1 MPQRSLI
8 VVLAV
13 LATTAAPAAA
23 FAAPANDDFANAIP
37 IASGQTIGA
46 SNLGATLQGT
56 EPNPTNGGNFP
67 VFGPNCLPMPTLPSC
82 TSSVWFSFT
91 PPTSGSYA
99 LDTCDEG
106 TDFDTIMGVY
116 TGATLSGLTQVAADD
131 NVAGK
136 TCAGDNDFRGS
147 QVTFNA
153 SAGTPYTVE
162 VTGWEAADG
171 FFYLRA
177 YSGSGEPAL
186 QPDTAID
193 QEGSLA
199 LASTSQEMHS
209 GSRQTAS
216 FAFHSIPAGNALEC
230 SFDGAPFTT
239 CTSPASYDA
248 AADSTHT
255 FAVRAVVNGVP
266 DATPATEVLTI
277 DHTPPDTSFFR
288 APSDPTASPTATW
301 AVASTERNFG
311 KTRCG
316 LDGAS
321 PFGDCSASQ
330 GGLCNGVH
338 TFRAAA
344 VDAAGNVDPTPV
356 TQTFTETGGTATCA
370 ASTTTHDHED
380 ASADSPTTEEV
391 LSMAAPTQAG
401 GLYTIDYGTTT
412 AYGLSQST
420 NVSSGGEGHAFLE
433 FLAPGTTYHYRAT
446 LSTGFGA
453 PLVIEDAT
461 FDTDPDPDPLPVISL
476 VSITAIGNHAALA
489 TLQIAPHSHRV
500 AGGLRIDTSPA
511 TAGSPSVDFPDD
523 FDPSAAPTIAT
534 IPITDL
540 EPGTYHVRP
549 WISDVADGA
558 SVLGPDSTFPVPA
571 PVVSGAPPVP
581 TLSPLPLPLPSP
593 TPTAAAKFKLKTSD
607 ITITKVKHASTK
619 LVITVRHLPAS
630 TTVTI
635 KLTIGRRKVTLTRK
649 AIKAGTLKITVK
661 LSKTLRSALRSH
673 KVKKLTLSIGAKPT
687 GQSTTS
693 VSIHPVVKT
702 H

>member
-1 MPQRSLI
+1 MPHRSSI

-13 LATTAAPAAA
+13 LAMIAAPAAA
-23 FAAPANDDFANAIP
+23 LAAPANDDFANAIP

-46 SNLGATLQGT
+46 SNLGATLQSV
-56 EPNPTNGGNFP
+56 EPNPTNGGNLP
-67 VFGPNCLPMPTLPSC
+67 VFGPNCLPLPTSASC

-91 PPTSGSYA
+91 PPTSGRYT

-106 TDFDTIMGVY
+106 TDFDTVMGVY

-136 TCAGDNDFRGS
+136 TCAGDIDFRGS

-177 YSGSGEPAL
+177 YSGSSQPAL
-186 QPDTAID
+186 QPDTAIEH
-193 QEGSLA
+193 EGSFVLT
-199 LASTSQEMHS
+199 STSLETHS

-216 FAFHSIPAGNALEC
+216 FALRSIPAGSALEC
-230 SFDGAPFTT
+230 SFDGAAFTA
-239 CTSPASYDA
+239 CTSPVSYDA
-248 AADSTHT
+248 AEGSTHT

-288 APSDPTASPTATW
+288 APSDPTASPTAMW
-301 AVASTERNFG
+301 ALASTERNFG

-321 PFGDCSASQ
+321 AFGDCSTSQ

-356 TQTFTETGGTATCA
+356 TQTFTETGGTAACA
-370 ASTTTHDHED
+370 APTTTHDHED
-380 ASADSPTTEEV
+380 ASADGPTTEEV
-391 LSMAAPTQAG
+391 LSFAAATHAG
-401 GLYTIDYGTTT
+401 ALYTIDYGTTT
-412 AYGLSQST
+412 AYGLSGST
-420 NVSSGGEGHAFLE
+420 NVSSGSGGSAFLE
-433 FLAPGTTYHYRAT
+433 FLQPGTTYHYRAT

-453 PLVIEDAT
+453 PLVIGDAT
-461 FDTDPDPDPLPVISL
+461 FDTDPDPDPLPSISL
-476 VSITAIGNHAALA
+476 AGVTAIGNHAALA
-489 TLQIAPHSHRV
+489 TLQIPPHSHRV
-500 AGGLRIDTSPA
+500 AAGLRIDTSPA
-511 TAGSPSVDFPDD
+511 TAGSPSIDFADE
-523 FDPSAAPTIAT
+523 FDPSAAPTTAT

-549 WISDVADGA
+549 WIRDMGDGA
-558 SVLGPDSTFPVPA
+558 SVLGRESTFPVPA
-571 PVVSGAPPVP
+571 PIVPGAPQVP
-581 TLSPLPLPLPSP
+581 IPSPSPSPSP
-593 TPTAAAKFKLKTSD
+593 TPKPAAKFKLKASFV
-607 ITITKVKHASTK
+607 TITKVRHASKK
-619 LVITVRHLPAS
+619 LVVTVRHLPAK

-635 KLTIGRRKVTLTRK
+635 KLTIGKRKLTLTRK
-649 AIKAGTLKITVK
+649 AAKAGTLKITVM
-661 LSKTLRSALRSH
+661 LSKTLRSALRRH
-673 KVKKLTLSIGAKPT
+673 TVKKLTVSIGAKPA

-693 VSIHPVVKT
+693 VTIHPSVKS